1 MSVKVA
7 VVGASGYAARE
18 LFRLLARHPHVE
30 LVAACSRESERPF
43 VADLHPTLRTIVS
56 LQCEPFEAESLAKR
70 VTCAFLALPHG
81 AAVSAAAP
89 LLAKG
94 VRVIDLSAD
103 YRLRDP
109 NVYAQW
115 YGASHQDVDNLKHAV
130 YGQPEFFAEEIA
142 AAKLIANPGC
152 YPSSAQLGLAPLVA
166 AELIER
172 DGIVVDSKSGV
183 SGAGRSPKPNLHYPE
198 CNEAISAY
206 SIGTHRHTPEIEQL
220 LTDLA
225 GSPVTVSFTPHLT
238 PMDRG
243 ILSTIYAR
251 PKRPTPQKALVETYR
266 DYYANKPFIRV
277 VDELPSTK
285 DVSGTNFCD
294 IAVRVTPH
302 YIVVVSCLDNLLK
315 GAAGVAVQN
324 FNLMFGFPETTALLG

>member
-1 MSVKVA
+1 MAIRVG

-18 LFRLLARHPHVE
+18 LFRLLARHPDVSLE
-30 LVAACSRESERPF
+30 AACSRESERPL
-43 VADLHPTLRTIVS
+43 VGDLHPTLRKVVT
-56 LQCEPFEAESLAKR
+56 LRCEPFEAEALAKR
-70 VTCAFLALPHG
+70 IDCAFLALPHG
-81 AAVSAAAP
+81 AAAAAAAP
-89 LLAKG
+89 LLAAG

-115 YGASHQDVDNLKHAV
+115 YGASHEDVENLRHAV

-142 AAKLIANPGC
+142 GAKLVANPGC

-166 AELIER
+166 GGLIELE
-172 DGIVVDSKSGV
+172 GIVVDSKSGV

-206 SIGTHRHTPEIEQL
+206 SIGTHRHTPEIEQI

-225 GSPVTVSFTPHLT
+225 GATTTVAFTPHLT

-251 PKRPTPQKALVETYR
+251 PKRSVQQKALADAYR
-266 DYYANKPFIRV
+266 DYYAEKPFVRV

-285 DVSGTNFCD
+285 NVTGTNFCD
-294 IAVRVTPH
+294 VAVRVTPH
-302 YIVVVSCLDNLLK
+302 YIVVISCLDNLLK

-324 FNLMFGFPETTALLG
+324 FNLMFGFPETVALIG

>member
-1 MSVKVA
+1 MSVRVA

-18 LFRLLARHPHVE
+18 LFRLLARHPQAE
-30 LVAACSRESERPF
+30 IVAACSRESERPE
-43 VADLHPTLRTIVS
+43 VGDLHPTLRTVVP
-56 LQCEPFEAESLAKR
+56 LKCEPFEADSLAKR
-70 VTCAFLALPHG
+70 IDCAFLALPHG
-81 AAVSAAAP
+81 AAAAAAAP
-89 LLAKG
+89 LLDKG
-94 VRVIDLSAD
+94 VRVVDLSAD

-115 YGASHQDVDNLKHAV
+115 YGASHEDVGNLRHAV
-130 YGQPEFFAEEIA
+130 YGQPEFFADAIA
-142 AAKLIANPGC
+142 KAKLVANPGC
-152 YPSSAQLGLAPLVA
+152 YPSSAQLGLAPLVSA
-166 AELIER
+166 GLVEL
-172 DGIVVDSKSGV
+172 DGIIIDSKSGV

-206 SIGTHRHTPEIEQL
+206 SIGTHRHSPEIEQI

-225 GSPVTVSFTPHLT
+225 GRAVTVAFTPHLT

-251 PKRPTPQKALVETYR
+251 PKRPANQKSLVETYR
-266 DYYANKPFIRV
+266 DYYADKPFVRI
-277 VDELPSTK
+277 VDNLPSTK

-302 YIVVVSCLDNLLK
+302 YVVVVSCLDNLLK

-324 FNLMFGFPETTALLG
+324 FNLMFGFAETTALIG

>member
-1 MSVKVA
+1 MAVRVG

-18 LFRLLARHPHVE
+18 LFRLLARHPDVSLE
-30 LVAACSRESERPF
+30 AACSREAERPL
-43 VADLHPTLRTIVS
+43 VGDLHPTLRKVVP
-56 LQCEPFEAESLAKR
+56 LRCEAFDADSLASR
-70 VTCAFLALPHG
+70 IDCAFLALPHG
-81 AAVSAAAP
+81 AAAAAAAP
-89 LLAKG
+89 LLDKG
-94 VRVIDLSAD
+94 VRVVDLSAD

-115 YGASHQDVDNLKHAV
+115 YGASHEDVGNLQHAV
-130 YGQPEFFAEEIA
+130 YGQPEFYADEIA
-142 AAKLIANPGC
+142 AARLVANPGC

-166 AELIER
+166 GGLIEL
-172 DGIVVDSKSGV
+172 DGIVVDSKSGIT
-183 SGAGRSPKPNLHYPE
+183 GAGRSPKPNLHYPE

-206 SIGTHRHTPEIEQL
+206 SIGTHRHTPEIEQIL
-220 LTDLA
+220 SDLA
-225 GSPVTVSFTPHLT
+225 GAPTTVAFTPHLT

-251 PKRPTPQKALVETYR
+251 PKRPVQQKALADAYR
-266 DYYANKPFIRV
+266 DYYADKAFVRV
-277 VDELPSTK
+277 VDDSPSTK
-285 DVSGTNFCD
+285 NVSGTNFCD

-324 FNLMFGFPETTALLG
+324 FNLMFGFPETVALIG